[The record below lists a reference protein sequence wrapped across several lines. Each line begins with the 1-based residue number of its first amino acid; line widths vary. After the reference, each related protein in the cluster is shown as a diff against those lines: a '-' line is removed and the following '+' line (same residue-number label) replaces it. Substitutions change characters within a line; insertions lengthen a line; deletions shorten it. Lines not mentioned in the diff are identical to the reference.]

1 MNNMSKT
8 YSTLRTV
15 ARVFTS
21 LDSALRSK
29 LGVDIEFRLTETNDL
44 IMEVSELV
52 HGEGFNYKLNYGRV
66 IYTFLPIEDP
76 SSFVLG
82 DLHVVIEKLCYSEGG
97 GVGYEFVTNNS
108 VAVDKNPNMYMEIMK
123 SQEYCSEPCKI
134 LKEAYVKMSTKEQD
148 IHICMSKIMDET
160 YLVKATCESF
170 HNEFYKYIQPTLR
183 LNRLRMENEYYENKN
198 LRLIVALKDLT
209 VPLCYIDVV
218 VDYTST
224 RKSHYKINVSG
235 LGFNNLKPLI
245 QDITGPIGED
255 ESGWQGMFKALKST
269 IIDINFRFNR
279 LDTSTKI
286 EYLDYLDTLGE

>member
-123 SQEYCSEPCKI
+123 SQ
-134 LKEAYVKMSTKEQD
+134 
-148 IHICMSKIMDET
+148 
-160 YLVKATCESF
+160 
-170 HNEFYKYIQPTLR
+170 
-183 LNRLRMENEYYENKN
+183 
-198 LRLIVALKDLT
+198 
-209 VPLCYIDVV
+209 DV
-218 VDYTST
+218 
-224 RKSHYKINVSG
+224 
-235 LGFNNLKPLI
+235 
-245 QDITGPIGED
+245 
-255 ESGWQGMFKALKST
+255 
-269 IIDINFRFNR
+269 
-279 LDTSTKI
+279 
-286 EYLDYLDTLGE
+286 